1 MTDLEPLLQTHLG
14 DWRSGWSMGSFGA
27 IAEFHQD
34 KGEQPVIDDGLELA
48 RATRRGGIRLERRRL
63 ADVTAIAYETLSPKR
78 HRWSHA
84 VALCLPE
91 ANARRA
97 ERKVLTEIGPDDH
110 AIRGIDRTGILF
122 DMGLGLA
129 QCDFCIRTSDP
140 KLLGELRANLGRS
153 LFEAG
158 NNATA
163 AMLSTHPHRVAL
175 TALGR
180 VEVYQKIGGPD
191 TGGVSPPGP
200 HTHLLPKLL
209 ASGRTHSA
217 NTPIP
222 AGLLPL
228 AFLHPGNP
236 VIGAL
241 GEEQAFDPDLHVA
254 FQALLTR
261 YGTGEAL
268 EAKAAVG
275 EALATGVEPRGW
287 VPPSG
292 RVARAAARIAL
303 RQEARLAAQGGDKA
317 RADIVADWQI
327 AFDQLEPEAEEDEAP
342 GH

>member
-163 AMLSTHPHRVAL
+163 AILSTHPHRVAL

-209 ASGRTHSA
+209 ASGRHPDPGRPLA
-217 NTPIP
+217 
-222 AGLLPL
+222 AGLP
-228 AFLHPGNP
+228 ASRQSGDRR
-236 VIGAL
+236 A
-241 GEEQAFDPDLHVA
+241 
-254 FQALLTR
+254 R
-261 YGTGEAL
+261 RGTGLRSGPARGVSG
-268 EAKAAVG
+268 AAHPVWHRRSIGGKGRGRRSAGDRRRTSRVGAAVRPRCAG
-275 EALATGVEPRGW
+275 CRTHRAETGGAACGP
-287 VPPSG
+287 G
-292 RVARAAARIAL
+292 R
-303 RQEARLAAQGGDKA
+303 
-317 RADIVADWQI
+317 
-327 AFDQLEPEAEEDEAP
+327 
-342 GH
+342 